1 MKDSKRIDDTIINEF
16 KLLLLQGETDI
27 ICSKIMALEHEKNIN
42 EIYNKIILKSIV
54 SVTDLYENKKIYL
67 PDLLIASKT
76 YEDIKKYF
84 CSTYETVIPTH
95 GKIVMG
101 TVKNDLHDIGKNIVC
116 MLLRIYEL
124 EVIDLGVDV
133 ETSEF
138 VYALK
143 EEKANILG
151 MSAMLTNTMHQMKNV
166 VETIRRDNHI
176 SDYLIMVGGAPMTE
190 GYAKAIGADFYSPNA
205 VSAAKWARKK
215 VIEPRLFTAQP

>member
-1 MKDSKRIDDTIINEF
+1 MKDSKRIDNTIVNEF
-16 KLLLLQGETDI
+16 KLLLLQGEVDVLCSEI
-27 ICSKIMALEHEKNIN
+27 IALEHEKKVN
-42 EIYNKIILKSIV
+42 EIYHKIILKSILSV
-54 SVTDLYENKKIYL
+54 SDLYENKKIYL
-67 PDLLIASKT
+67 PDLLIALKT

-84 CSTYETVIPTH
+84 CNTYDTIIPTH

-143 EEKANILG
+143 EAKANILG
-151 MSAMLTNTMHQMKNV
+151 MSAMLTNTMHHMKNV
-166 VETIRRDNHI
+166 VETIRRDNLI
-176 SDYLIMVGGAPMTE
+176 SGCFIMVGGAPMTE

-205 VSAAKWARKK
+205 VSTAKWARKK
-215 VIEPRLFTAQP
+215 VIESSFIDLE

>member
-215 VIEPRLFTAQP
+215 VIESSFIDLK

>member
-16 KLLLLQGETDI
+16 RLLLLQGETDI
-27 ICSKIMALEHEKNIN
+27 LCSKIMALEHEKNIN
-42 EIYNKIILKSIV
+42 AIYNKIILKSIL

-143 EEKANILG
+143 DEKANILG

-166 VETIRRDNHI
+166 VETLRRDKHI
-176 SDYLIMVGGAPMTE
+176 FDCLIMVGGAPMTE

-205 VSAAKWARKK
+205 VSTAKWARKK
-215 VIEPRLFTAQP
+215 AIESSFIDLV